1 MTVKPAFL
9 ARATLPLLIAASL
22 PALAQLPDY
31 SEFQLQ
37 ARSNLLVND
46 NGFNLPPGSSFN
58 SISPSINDEGW
69 VAFPVQVVA
78 HDDDP
83 TQSGSGI
90 WHGREGVGGIVHRH
104 DNADGISTEIAINAD
119 GLVAYRLGATGDQS
133 LWLYEPDQDAVR
145 QVSLLPLT
153 PTGLSNLSLSDE
165 GYVGYQGLV
174 GSNRYFASTWVFGPP
189 ADSVVHVY
197 QASLEP
203 TSPYN
208 YLYSPAM
215 NNQRVI
221 AGKVN
226 VGTGSDFSRE
236 EIRLF
241 AADGS
246 SVAVASDTDIDPLS
260 PFSAFDNS
268 LAVND
273 HGQVAVMVRLAEG
286 NVRAVYR
293 VGDGE
298 AVEIARVGAGP
309 ITEIQFFRPAINND
323 GLVAF
328 RASDADGQAV
338 YVGDGQDLVRV
349 IGKGDVIQTDLGS
362 AQLGQHDSSPVFG
375 GAPDINNHGDVVVS
389 AGLHPEGDNQ
399 VEWGS
404 GIIVA
409 WADRGAD
416 DDVIFRN
423 GFEGD

>member
-1 MTVKPAFL
+1 MSSKPAFL

-22 PALAQLPDY
+22 PALAQLPVYVDF
-31 SEFQLQ
+31 ELQ

-58 SISPSINDEGW
+58 SISPTLNDDGW
-69 VAFPVQVVA
+69 VAFPVQVVT

-83 TQSGSGI
+83 GQSGSGV
-90 WHGREGVGGIVHRH
+90 WHGRHGVGGIVHRH
-104 DNADGISTEIAINAD
+104 DGADGISTEIAINAA
-119 GLVAYRLGATGDQS
+119 GQVAYRLGSTGNQT
-133 LWLYEPDQDAVR
+133 LWLYEPELDAVR
-145 QVSLLPLT
+145 QVGLLPLT
-153 PTGLSNLSLSDE
+153 PTGLSNLSLSDA
-165 GYVGYQGLV
+165 GIVGYQGLV
-174 GSNRYFASTWVFGPP
+174 GSSRYFASTSAFPP
-189 ADSVVHVY
+189 PNDSVVHVY
-197 QASLEP
+197 QSSLDA

-208 YLYSPAM
+208 FLYSPSM
-215 NNQRVI
+215 NNQRLI

-226 VGTGSDFSRE
+226 VGTGSDFSKE

-246 SVAVASDTDIDPLS
+246 SEVVASDTDIDPQS
-260 PFSAFDNS
+260 PFTSFDNS

-273 HGQVAVMVRLAEG
+273 HGQVAVMVRLAQG

-293 VGDGE
+293 LGDGE
-298 AVEIARVGAGP
+298 PVEIARVGGGP

-338 YVGDGQDLVRV
+338 FVGDGQSLVRV
-349 IGKGDVIQTDLGS
+349 IGRGDVIETDQG
-362 AQLGQHDSSPVFG
+362 AGQLGQHDASPVFG

-389 AGLHPEGDNQ
+389 AGLHPEGDNL

-409 WADRGAD
+409 WAERGDD
-416 DDVIFRN
+416 DDVIFRD
-423 GFEGD
+423 GFEGE